1 MAVRNDFSLTHSGS
15 RLKKCNFMGNQIM
28 SDVIKRF
35 LKLESASG
43 IILILAA
50 LLAIGLANSALA
62 EHYKAFLDTP
72 VQVRIAA
79 LDIDKP
85 FLLWI
90 NDGFMAI
97 FFLLVGLEV
106 KREMLEGALSSWVQA
121 TFPAIAA
128 VGGMLAPALIY
139 AFFNYEDEVTRAGW
153 AIPAATD
160 IAFALGVMAL
170 LGKRVPVSLKVFLL
184 ALAIMD
190 DLGVII
196 IIALFYT
203 QQLSLMALAVGILAT
218 LTLLWMNRR
227 GEDRIGLYMLVGL
240 VLWVAV
246 LKSGVHATL
255 AGVVLGFM
263 IPLDGKRYASP
274 LKHLEHVLH
283 PWCAYLILPL
293 FAFANAGVSLDGIGL
308 SALLSPVPLGIMLG
322 LFIGKPLG
330 VFTISWLAVR
340 LGIAQLPSGV
350 NFRQIFAVSILCGI
364 GFTMSMF
371 IASLAFEHG
380 GLDYGSYS
388 RLGILAGSS
397 LAALVGYLAL
407 RMSLPNREADQ
418 NTEGL

>member
-1 MAVRNDFSLTHSGS
+1 
-15 RLKKCNFMGNQIM
+15 M
-28 SDVIKRF
+28 SDVFKRF

-62 EHYKAFLDTP
+62 EHYQSFLNTQ

-79 LDIDKP
+79 LDINKP
-85 FLLWI
+85 LLLWI

-106 KREMLEGALSSWVQA
+106 KREMLEGALSSRVQA

-139 AFFNYEDEVTRAGW
+139 AFFNYEDEITRAGW

-170 LGKRVPVSLKVFLL
+170 LGKRVPTSLKVFLL

-203 QQLSLMALAVGILAT
+203 QQLSLTALAVGIVAT

-255 AGVVLGFM
+255 AGVIVGFM
-263 IPLDGKRYASP
+263 IPISGKRYASP
-274 LKHLEHVLH
+274 LKHLEHALH
-283 PWCAYLILPL
+283 PWSAYLILPL
-293 FAFANAGVSLDGIGL
+293 FAFANAGVSLDGIQL
-308 SALLSPVPLGIMLG
+308 SDLLSPVPMGIILG

-330 VFTISWLAVR
+330 IFTISWLSVK
-340 LGIAQLPSGV
+340 LGIAQLPRGV

-388 RLGILAGSS
+388 RLGILVGST
-397 LAALVGYLAL
+397 LAAVIGFIAL
-407 RMSLPNREADQ
+407 RISLPNREANQ
-418 NTEGL
+418 STEGL

>member
-1 MAVRNDFSLTHSGS
+1 
-15 RLKKCNFMGNQIM
+15 M
-28 SDVIKRF
+28 SDVFKRF

-50 LLAIGLANSALA
+50 LLAMGLANSALA
-62 EHYKAFLDTP
+62 QHYQSFLNTE

-79 LDIDKP
+79 LDINKP
-85 FLLWI
+85 LLLWI

-106 KREMLEGALSSWVQA
+106 KREMLEGALSSRVQA

-128 VGGMLAPALIY
+128 VGGMLAPAIIY
-139 AFFNYEDEVTRAGW
+139 SLFNYGDEATRAGW

-170 LGKRVPVSLKVFLL
+170 LGKRVPTSLKVFLL

-203 QQLSLMALAVGILAT
+203 QQLSLTALAIGVVAT

-255 AGVVLGFM
+255 AGVVVGFM
-263 IPLDGKRYASP
+263 IPLNGKRYASP

-283 PWCAYLILPL
+283 PWSAFLILPL
-293 FAFANAGVSLDGIGL
+293 FAFANAGVSLEGIYL
-308 SALLSPVPLGIMLG
+308 SALLNPLPMGIILG
-322 LFIGKPLG
+322 LFVGKPLG
-330 VFTISWLAVR
+330 IFTISWLAVKT
-340 LGIAQLPSGV
+340 GVAQLPQGV

-388 RLGILAGSS
+388 RLGILAGST
-397 LAALVGYLAL
+397 LAAVTGYIAL
-407 RMSLPNREADQ
+407 RMALPNREANQ
-418 NTEGL
+418 STEGL

>member
-1 MAVRNDFSLTHSGS
+1 MTTTI
-15 RLKKCNFMGNQIM
+15 KKFF
-28 SDVIKRF
+28 R
-35 LKLESASG
+35 LESASG
-43 IILILAA
+43 ILLILAA
-50 LLAIGLANSALA
+50 LVALASANSPLAGYYHEFLAL
-62 EHYKAFLDTP
+62 D
-72 VQVRIAA
+72 VQVKIGS
-79 LDIDKP
+79 LDLHKP
-85 FLLWI
+85 LFLWI
-90 NDGFMAI
+90 NDGLMAL
-97 FFLLVGLEV
+97 FFLLIGMEV
-106 KREMLEGALSSWVQA
+106 KREMIDGALSTREQA
-121 TFPAIAA
+121 LFPAIAA
-128 VGGMLAPALIY
+128 LGGMLAPALSY
-139 AFFNYEDEVTRAGW
+139 LLVNHGHPETLNGW

-170 LGKRVPVSLKVFLL
+170 LGKRVPTSLKVFLL

-203 QQLSLMALAVGILAT
+203 QQLSLTALAIGVVAT

-255 AGVVLGFM
+255 AGVIVGFM
-263 IPLDGKRYASP
+263 IPLNGKRYASP

-283 PWCAYLILPL
+283 PWSAFLILPL
-293 FAFANAGVSLDGIGL
+293 FAFANAGVSLEGIYF
-308 SALLSPVPLGIMLG
+308 SALLNPLPMGIILG
-322 LFIGKPLG
+322 LFVGKPLG
-330 VFTISWLAVR
+330 IFTISWLAVKS
-340 LGIAQLPSGV
+340 GIAQLPQGV

-388 RLGILAGSS
+388 RLGILAGST
-397 LAALVGYLAL
+397 LAAVIGYIAL
-407 RMSLPNREADQ
+407 RISLPNREANQ
-418 NTEGL
+418 STEGL

>member
-1 MAVRNDFSLTHSGS
+1 
-15 RLKKCNFMGNQIM
+15 M
-28 SDVIKRF
+28 SDVFKRF

-62 EHYKAFLDTP
+62 QHYQSFLNTE

-79 LDIDKP
+79 LDINKP
-85 FLLWI
+85 LLLWI

-106 KREMLEGALSSWVQA
+106 KREMLEGALSSRVQA

-139 AFFNYEDEVTRAGW
+139 SFFNYGEEATRAGW

-170 LGKRVPVSLKVFLL
+170 LGKRVPTSLKVFLL

-203 QQLSLMALAVGILAT
+203 QQLSLTALAIGVVAT
-218 LTLLWMNRR
+218 LALLWMNRR

-255 AGVVLGFM
+255 AGVIVGFM
-263 IPLDGKRYASP
+263 IPLNGKRYASP

-283 PWCAYLILPL
+283 PWSAFLILPL
-293 FAFANAGVSLDGIGL
+293 FAFANAGVSLEGIYF
-308 SALLSPVPLGIMLG
+308 SALLNPLPMGIILG
-322 LFIGKPLG
+322 LFVGKPLG
-330 VFTISWLAVR
+330 IFTISWLAVKS
-340 LGIAQLPSGV
+340 GIAQLPQGV

-388 RLGILAGSS
+388 RLGILAGST
-397 LAALVGYLAL
+397 LAAVIGYIAL
-407 RMSLPNREADQ
+407 RISLPNREANQ
-418 NTEGL
+418 STEGL

>member
-1 MAVRNDFSLTHSGS
+1 
-15 RLKKCNFMGNQIM
+15 M
-28 SDVIKRF
+28 SDVFKRF

-50 LLAIGLANSALA
+50 LLAIGLANSVLA
-62 EHYKAFLDTP
+62 QHYQSFLNTE

-79 LDIDKP
+79 LDINKP
-85 FLLWI
+85 LLLWI

-106 KREMLEGALSSWVQA
+106 KREMLEGALSSRVQA

-139 AFFNYEDEVTRAGW
+139 SFFNYGDEATRAGW

-170 LGKRVPVSLKVFLL
+170 LGKRVPTSLKVFLL

-203 QQLSLMALAVGILAT
+203 QQLSLTALAIGVVAT
-218 LTLLWMNRR
+218 LILLWMNRR

-255 AGVVLGFM
+255 AGVIVGFM
-263 IPLDGKRYASP
+263 IPLNGKRYASP

-283 PWCAYLILPL
+283 PWSAFLILPL
-293 FAFANAGVSLDGIGL
+293 FAFANAGVSLEGIYF
-308 SALLSPVPLGIMLG
+308 SALLNPLPMGIILG
-322 LFIGKPLG
+322 LFVGKPLG
-330 VFTISWLAVR
+330 IFTISWLAVKS
-340 LGIAQLPSGV
+340 GIAQLPQGV

-388 RLGILAGSS
+388 RLGILAGST
-397 LAALVGYLAL
+397 LAAVIGYIAL
-407 RMSLPNREADQ
+407 RISLPNREANQ
-418 NTEGL
+418 STEGL

>member
-1 MAVRNDFSLTHSGS
+1 
-15 RLKKCNFMGNQIM
+15 M
-28 SDVIKRF
+28 SDVFKRF

-62 EHYKAFLDTP
+62 EHYQSFLNTQ

-79 LDIDKP
+79 LDINKP
-85 FLLWI
+85 LLLWI
-90 NDGFMAI
+90 NDGFMAL

-106 KREMLEGALSSWVQA
+106 KREMLEGALSSRVQA

-139 AFFNYEDEVTRAGW
+139 AFFNYENEVTRAGW

-170 LGKRVPVSLKVFLL
+170 LGKRVPTSLKVFLL

-203 QQLSLMALAVGILAT
+203 QQLSLTALAVGIVAT

-255 AGVVLGFM
+255 AGVIVGFM
-263 IPLDGKRYASP
+263 IPISGKRYASP
-274 LKHLEHVLH
+274 LKHLEHALH
-283 PWCAYLILPL
+283 PWSAYLILPL
-293 FAFANAGVSLDGIGL
+293 FAFANAGVSLDGIQL
-308 SALLSPVPLGIMLG
+308 SDLLSPVPMGIILG

-330 VFTISWLAVR
+330 IFTISWLSVK
-340 LGIAQLPSGV
+340 LGIAQLPNGV
-350 NFRQIFAVSILCGI
+350 NFKQIFAVSILCGI

-388 RLGILAGSS
+388 RLGILVGST
-397 LAALVGYLAL
+397 LAAVIGFIAL
-407 RMSLPNREADQ
+407 RISLPNREANQ
-418 NTEGL
+418 STEGL

>member
-1 MAVRNDFSLTHSGS
+1 
-15 RLKKCNFMGNQIM
+15 M
-28 SDVIKRF
+28 SEVLKRF

-50 LLAIGLANSALA
+50 LVALLLANSNLVDA
-62 EHYKAFLDTP
+62 YQAFLNTQ
-72 VQVRIAA
+72 VQVRISA
-79 LDIDKP
+79 LDINKP
-85 FLLWI
+85 LLLWI

-106 KREMLEGALSSWVQA
+106 KREMMEGALSSREQA

-139 AFFNYEDEVTRAGW
+139 SFFNYGDEVTRAGW

-170 LGKRVPVSLKVFLL
+170 LGKRVPTSLKVFLL

-203 QQLSLMALAVGILAT
+203 QQLSLTALAVGLTAT
-218 LTLLWMNRR
+218 LLLVWMNRR
-227 GEDRIGLYMLVGL
+227 GVDRISLYMLVGL

-255 AGVVLGFM
+255 AGVVVGFL
-263 IPLDGKRYASP
+263 IPLKGERHASP
-274 LKHLEHVLH
+274 LKHLEHQLH
-283 PWCAYLILPL
+283 PWSAYLILPL

-308 SALLSPVPLGIMLG
+308 DTLLGPVPMGIMLG
-322 LFIGKPLG
+322 LFVGKPLG
-330 VFTISWLAVR
+330 IFTISWLSVR
-340 LGIAQLPSGV
+340 LGIAQLPPGV
-350 NFRQIFAVSILCGI
+350 NFYQIFAVSILCGI

-380 GLDYGSYS
+380 GMDYGSYS
-388 RLGILAGSS
+388 RLGILVGST
-397 LAALVGYLAL
+397 LAALVGYVAMRLAL
-407 RMSLPNREADQ
+407 PKGIADQ
-418 NTEGL
+418 STEGL

>member
-1 MAVRNDFSLTHSGS
+1 
-15 RLKKCNFMGNQIM
+15 M
-28 SDVIKRF
+28 SDVFKRF

-62 EHYKAFLDTP
+62 QHYQSFLNTE

-79 LDIDKP
+79 LDINKP
-85 FLLWI
+85 LLLWI

-106 KREMLEGALSSWVQA
+106 KREMLEGALSSRVQA

-139 AFFNYEDEVTRAGW
+139 SFFNYGDEATRAGW

-170 LGKRVPVSLKVFLL
+170 LGKRVPTSLKVFLL

-203 QQLSLMALAVGILAT
+203 QQLSLTALAIGVVAT
-218 LTLLWMNRR
+218 LALLWMNRR

-255 AGVVLGFM
+255 AGVIVGFM
-263 IPLDGKRYASP
+263 IPLNGKRYASP

-283 PWCAYLILPL
+283 PWSAFLILPL
-293 FAFANAGVSLDGIGL
+293 FAFANAGVSLEGIYF
-308 SALLSPVPLGIMLG
+308 SALLNPLPMGIILG
-322 LFIGKPLG
+322 LFVGKPLG
-330 VFTISWLAVR
+330 IFTISWLAVKS
-340 LGIAQLPSGV
+340 GIAQLPQGV

-388 RLGILAGSS
+388 RLGILAGST
-397 LAALVGYLAL
+397 LAAVLGYIAL
-407 RMSLPNREADQ
+407 RISLPNREANQ
-418 NTEGL
+418 STEGL